1 MSTVTTALCKTFKE
15 ELLKGI
21 HDFTSHTFKLALI
34 KGTPTDAYGE
44 DTKSYNNAAHTSAG
58 EALKITND
66 DEHVF
71 NASPGNLGAG
81 YNNTGGITLSG
92 ASVSLDSSSGRA
104 FVDFSVDPQLTTAT
118 IDSLGCLIYNDSA
131 TGKPAVCTIGF
142 GSVQSADN
150 GTFTITFPAPGGTGS
165 NAIIRIT

>member
-15 ELLKGI
+15 ELLKGV
-21 HDFTSHTFKLALI
+21 HDFTTNTFKLALI

-66 DEHVF
+66 DEHV
-71 NASPGNLGAG
+71 SSVTPGNLGAG
-81 YNNTGGITLSG
+81 YSTGGITLSG

-104 FVDFSVDPQLTTAT
+104 FIDFSADPQLTTAT
-118 IDSLGCLIYNDSA
+118 IAS
-131 TGKPAVCTIGF
+131 
-142 GSVQSADN
+142 
-150 GTFTITFPAPGGTGS
+150 
-165 NAIIRIT
+165 